1 MEEAYQY
8 AVDTMGFFIDGDQL
22 WLEYRDLLNEFLKD
36 SSDRNKQGENILMHR
51 KFYHKAVVVPC
62 HSSHGSFPQQQIVIH
77 SGTNTLYLRKIVWGL
92 QSEIRRGER
101 TS

>member
-1 MEEAYQY
+1 MYQY

-36 SSDRNKQGENILMHR
+36 SPDRNKQGENILTHR

-62 HSSHGSFPQQQIVIH
+62 HSIHSSFLQQQTAIH
-77 SGTNTLYLRKIVWGL
+77 SGTNTQCLRKTVWDL

-101 TS
+101 TL